1 MARLERAVIAGIAA
15 YVLVMQVMLGAVA
28 NGAALGHALDGQWL
42 ICNGAPLAAPVSQ
55 PSDRPAARELC
66 CVVPALAATPAPLVP
81 VIARPL
87 AVLAE
92 ALAASVVDHARFAA
106 DPPRRARAP
115 PIAA

>member
-28 NGAALGHALDGQWL
+28 NGVALGHALDGPWL
-42 ICNGAPLAAPVSQ
+42 ICNGAPLPAPVSG
-55 PSDRPAARELC
+55 PADHPVARELC
-66 CVVPALAATPAPLVP
+66 CVVPALVATSVPLAP
-81 VIARPL
+81 VILRPL
-87 AVLAE
+87 AVLSE
-92 ALAASVVDHARFAA
+92 ALVMPAADHAGFPA